1 MFKFKKSEKYYIKEL
16 LSTHKECWKSNM
28 SEKDSWIELKK
39 ELKRMKL
46 NSQEHP
52 FLYDFREK
60 SVYANSNE
68 EIRNLLTELCDY
80 KRYLNQVTK

>member
-1 MFKFKKSEKYYIKEL
+1 M
-16 LSTHKECWKSNM
+16 
-28 SEKDSWIELKK
+28 
-39 ELKRMKL
+39 RL
-46 NSQEHP
+46 NAREYP

-60 SVYANSNE
+60 SVYAESSE

>member
-39 ELKRMKL
+39 RIKK
-46 NSQEHP
+46 
-52 FLYDFREK
+52 
-60 SVYANSNE
+60 NE
-68 EIRNLLTELCDY
+68 IKFTRTSIPI
-80 KRYLNQVTK
+80 